1 MILVR
6 TGAKKME
13 WIERLNQAIEY
24 IEEHLTDEIDYDELG
39 KIACCSS
46 YHFQRM
52 FAYMA
57 GLPLS
62 EYIRKRKMSLAVV
75 DLLAG
80 NEKVI
85 DIALKY
91 GYNSPTSFNRAF
103 QTIHGIAP
111 SLVRGEG
118 VSVKSFPPLQFKIT
132 IKGVNEMDYRIEKKE
147 AFRIVGVS
155 VPLEKE
161 IEKNFESVPKA
172 WQNAV
177 MHGTIPRLANMMD
190 TPMQGMLGVS
200 VCNDEEQWK
209 YFIAV
214 STTMDAQEMEEYTI
228 PAATWAIFPGTGSN
242 LSVQELEQRI
252 VTEWLPTSGYEYAD
266 APDVEL
272 YLNTDPQNAIYEVW
286 IPVIKKSR

>member
-1 MILVR
+1 
-6 TGAKKME
+6 ME

-24 IEEHLTDEIDYDELG
+24 IEEHLTDEIDYEELG

-52 FAYMA
+52 FGYMA

-62 EYIRKRKMSLAVV
+62 EYIRRRKMSLAVV

-80 NEKVI
+80 KEKVI

-103 QTIHGIAP
+103 QTVHGIAP

-147 AFRIVGVS
+147 AIRIVGVS

-177 MHGTIPRLANMMD
+177 MNGTIPKLVDMMD
-190 TPMQGMLGVS
+190 TTIQGMLGVS
-200 VCNDEEQWK
+200 ACYDLEQWK

-214 STTMDAQEMEEYTI
+214 STTMDTGDMEEYII
-228 PAATWAIFPGTGSN
+228 PAATWAIFPGAGSN
-242 LSVQELEQRI
+242 LSIQELEQRI
-252 VTEWLPTSGYEYAD
+252 VMEWLPTSGYEYANG
-266 APDVEL
+266 PDVEL

-286 IPVIKKSR
+286 IPVIKKQS